1 MSALT
6 GQLFDVVILGAGP
19 SGVAAALS
27 TAKLGYRTAIV
38 SQPRSPGVEGLSAR
52 AFTRLLD
59 IGLDRVAKCASPP
72 APRLV
77 YWAGNRSMRGHE
89 SIVKREEFDA
99 QLREG
104 LIGSPV
110 QWIDAAVRRVRF
122 ENRVW
127 HVETSSGVL
136 SGQAVLDARGRRARR
151 CDQRGPLLVAWNAT
165 CQSNERSAPGS
176 AVAALD
182 DGWCWFAR
190 THEGL
195 LSLQFVGAANEH
207 ASAHRFPARIQAA
220 ARALPEFG
228 LTLDRASTFTASQ
241 ARAAVARY
249 SRPSQGPGYL
259 RIGDAAVAMDPL
271 SGNGIF
277 EALRSAHVATAAINS
292 YLRGAEWAV
301 LARFVDEQAREL
313 WRRSVT
319 AAADF
324 YRRQAA
330 HAQGEF
336 WSLAASAY
344 EKAARDATVTEQGPG
359 RFELRPV
366 LDGPCIDVRRVWV
379 SSDWPRGLWKMNGQ
393 PLDQMPPELIPS
405 VVLRAAGDSHH
416 EV

>member
-1 MSALT
+1 
-6 GQLFDVVILGAGP
+6 
-19 SGVAAALS
+19 
-27 TAKLGYRTAIV
+27 
-38 SQPRSPGVEGLSAR
+38 VEGLSAR
-52 AFTRLLD
+52 AFARLID
-59 IGLDRVAKCASPP
+59 TGLDHVAKCASSP
-72 APRLV
+72 AARLV
-77 YWAGNRSMRGHE
+77 YWAGARSMRGHE
-89 SIVKREEFDA
+89 SIVKREDFDA

-122 ENRVW
+122 ENGVW
-127 HVETSSGVL
+127 HAETSSGIL
-136 SGQAVLDARGRRARR
+136 SGRTVLDARGRRARR
-151 CDQRGPLLVAWNAT
+151 CDHRGPLLVAWNAT

-176 AVAALD
+176 AIAALD

-190 THEGL
+190 TDDGL
-195 LSLQFVGAANEH
+195 LSLQFVGAADEH
-207 ASAHRFPARIQAA
+207 ASGQRFPARIQAA
-220 ARALPEFG
+220 AHALPEFG
-228 LTLDRASTFTASQ
+228 LTLDRASTLEASG

-292 YLRGAEWAV
+292 YLRGVEWAV

-324 YRRQAA
+324 YRLQAA
-330 HAQGEF
+330 HAEGDF
-336 WSLAASAY
+336 WTLAASAY
-344 EKAARDATVTEQGPG
+344 EKAARDATVTENGPG
-359 RFELRPV
+359 RFEMRPV
-366 LDGPCIDVRRVWV
+366 LDGQRIDVRCVWV
-379 SSDWPRGLWKMNGQ
+379 SSDWPRGVWKVNGRS
-393 PLDQMPPELIPS
+393 LDQMPSELIPS
-405 VVLRAAGDSHH
+405 VVRRAAGDSHH